1 MLTETV
7 LNNIAIGKSDNLV
20 LRIVHI
26 CVPVDSCFDLENEI
40 SLHLWYTRQRTHW
53 HDVSSSGGWDGW
65 MRRRKARRGI
75 LYLWAIALSEIRLGR
90 FDGSSTRCQTRLD
103 LVAANRVAQKI
114 GLSIVQ
120 FFPLGPFSYGHVSPH
135 TYKRAPRLFI
145 SLLNSSVSNDI

>member
-1 MLTETV
+1 MRTETV

-90 FDGSSTRCQTRLD
+90 FDGSSTRRQTRLD
-103 LVAANRVAQKI
+103 LVAAQSRRSENRPI
-114 GLSIVQ
+114 DRPILSFGAILVR
-120 FFPLGPFSYGHVSPH
+120 PCLSSYIQTCAETVHQL
-135 TYKRAPRLFI
+135 TE
-145 SLLNSSVSNDI
+145 LLRF